1 MNFEWASGGLC
12 LGTATKKGIH
22 VTNRDDENLLGG
34 ENHDTSCV
42 ETEERDFVLIPTGQ
56 HLEVCNLQY
65 PILF

>member
-1 MNFEWASGGLC
+1 MSYDDKLC
-12 LGTATKKGIH
+12 PPTKSRPQKKH
-22 VTNRDDENLLGG
+22 VTNRDDKNLLGG

-65 PILF
+65 RFLF

>member
-1 MNFEWASGGLC
+1 MSYNDKLRSP
-12 LGTATKKGIH
+12 TKSQSIKKSIH
-22 VTNRDDENLLGG
+22 VTNRDGENLLGG

-65 PILF
+65 PFLF

>member
-1 MNFEWASGGLC
+1 MSYDEKLRPP
-12 LGTATKKGIH
+12 TKSRAQQKGIH
-22 VTNRDDENLLGG
+22 VTNRADENLLGG

-65 PILF
+65 RILF